1 LTIKIL
7 DRYQLRGED
16 YMKLPSLKIGDL
28 NVKVPIIQGGMG
40 IGVSGSKLAAA
51 VANEGGVGIIS
62 GVQIGYREPDFQTN
76 TLEANVRAMKNE
88 LKAARE
94 LSPEGVIGVNLM
106 VAITHYDEMVQAC
119 IEGGADLIISGAG
132 LPMNLPKLVEGSNVK
147 IAPIVSSGKAAT
159 LIIKNWTKKYSR
171 LPDLVVVEGPEAGGH
186 LGFKREELDEDAK
199 RPLEEIVTEVIGAVA
214 VFEKEFG
221 KKIPVVAAGGV
232 YTGEDIARFIKLGAA
247 GVQMGTRFVATD
259 ECDADPKY
267 KQAYLDA
274 KKEDIQIIISP
285 VGMPG
290 RAIRNELIKKV
301 EEGRIPPK
309 RCYNCIKKCNPKE
322 TPYCISK
329 ALIEAV
335 EGNLDEGL
343 IFVGSNA
350 YRLEK
355 IVSVKELMNE
365 LVSEAEK
372 I

>member
-1 LTIKIL
+1 
-7 DRYQLRGED
+7 
-16 YMKLPSLKIGDL
+16 MKLPSLKIGDL
-28 NVKVPIIQGGMG
+28 VAKLPIIQGGMG
-40 IGVSGSKLAAA
+40 VGVSGSKLAGA
-51 VANEGGVGIIS
+51 VAKAGGVGIIS

-76 TLEANVRAMKNE
+76 TLEANIRAMKSE
-88 LKAARE
+88 LRAARE
-94 LSPEGVIGVNLM
+94 ISPDGIIGVNLM
-106 VAITHYDEMVQAC
+106 VAITHYDEMVKAC
-119 IEGGADLIISGAG
+119 IDGGADIIISGAG
-132 LPMNLPKLVEGSNVK
+132 LPMNLPKLVEGSNMK

-186 LGFKREELDEDAK
+186 LGFKREELEEDTK
-199 RPLEEIVTEVIGAVA
+199 RPLEDIVKEVIEAVA
-214 VFEKEFG
+214 VFEEEHG
-221 KKIPVVAAGGV
+221 KKIPVIAAGGV

-247 GVQMGTRFVATD
+247 GVQMGTRFVATY

-290 RAIRNELIKKV
+290 RAVRNKLIKTV
-301 EEGRIPPK
+301 EGGRIPPK
-309 RCYNCIKKCNPKE
+309 RCYDCIKKCNPKD

-329 ALIEAV
+329 ALIDAV
-335 EGNLDEGL
+335 EGNVDEGL

-355 IVSVKELMNE
+355 IVSVEELMNE

>member
-1 LTIKIL
+1 
-7 DRYQLRGED
+7 
-16 YMKLPSLKIGDL
+16 MKLPSLKIGDL
-28 NVKVPIIQGGMG
+28 IARLPIIQGGMG
-40 IGVSGSKLAAA
+40 VGVSGSKLAGA
-51 VANEGGVGIIS
+51 VAKAGGVGIIS
-62 GVQIGYREPDFQTN
+62 GVQIGYREPDFETN
-76 TLEANVRAMKNE
+76 TLEANIRAMKSE

-94 LSPEGVIGVNLM
+94 TSPDGIIGVNLM
-106 VAITHYDEMVQAC
+106 VAITHYDEMVKAC
-119 IEGGADLIISGAG
+119 IEGGADIIISGAG
-132 LPMNLPKLVEGSNVK
+132 LPMNLPKLVEGSNMK

-186 LGFKREELDEDAK
+186 LGFKREELDEDTK
-199 RPLEEIVTEVIGAVA
+199 RPLEDIVKEVIEAVA
-214 VFEKEFG
+214 VFEEEHG
-221 KKIPVVAAGGV
+221 KKIPVIAAGGV

-247 GVQMGTRFVATD
+247 GVQMGTRFVATN

-290 RAIRNELIKKV
+290 RAVRNKLIKTV
-301 EEGRIPPK
+301 EGGRIPPK
-309 RCYNCIKKCNPKE
+309 RCYDCIKKCNPKD

-329 ALIEAV
+329 ALIDAV
-335 EGNLDEGL
+335 EGNVDEGL

-355 IVSVKELMNE
+355 IVSVEELMNE

>member
-1 LTIKIL
+1 
-7 DRYQLRGED
+7 
-16 YMKLPSLKIGDL
+16 MKLPSLKIGDL
-28 NVKVPIIQGGMG
+28 IARLPIIQGGMG
-40 IGVSGSKLAAA
+40 VGVSGSKLAGA
-51 VANEGGVGIIS
+51 VAKAGGVGVLS
-62 GVQIGYREPDFQTN
+62 GVQIGYREPDFETN
-76 TLEANVRAMKNE
+76 TLEANIRAMKSE

-94 LSPEGVIGVNLM
+94 MSPDGIIGVNLM
-106 VAITHYDEMVQAC
+106 VAITHYEEMVKAC
-119 IEGGADLIISGAG
+119 IEGGADIIISGAG
-132 LPMNLPKLVEGSNVK
+132 LPMNLPKLVEGSNMK

-186 LGFKREELDEDAK
+186 LGFKREELDEDTK
-199 RPLEEIVTEVIGAVA
+199 RPLEDIVKEVIDAVA
-214 VFEKEFG
+214 VFEEEHG
-221 KKIPVVAAGGV
+221 KKIPVIAAGGV
-232 YTGEDIARFIKLGAA
+232 YTGEDIARLIKLGAA
-247 GVQMGTRFVATD
+247 GVQMGTRFVATE

-290 RAIRNELIKKV
+290 RAVRNKLIKTV
-301 EEGRIPPK
+301 EGGRIPPK
-309 RCYNCIKKCNPKE
+309 KCYDCIKKCNPKD

-329 ALIEAV
+329 ALIDAV
-335 EGNLDEGL
+335 EGNVDEGL
-343 IFVGSNA
+343 VFVGSNA

-355 IVSVKELMNE
+355 IVSVAELMNE

>member
-1 LTIKIL
+1 
-7 DRYQLRGED
+7 
-16 YMKLPSLKIGDL
+16 MKLPSLKIGDIIARL
-28 NVKVPIIQGGMG
+28 PIIQGGMG
-40 IGVSGSKLAAA
+40 VGVSGSKLAGA
-51 VANEGGVGIIS
+51 VAKAGGVGIIS
-62 GVQIGYREPDFQTN
+62 AVQIGYREPDFETN
-76 TLEANVRAMKNE
+76 TLEANIRAMKSE

-94 LSPEGVIGVNLM
+94 TSPDGIIGVNLM
-106 VAITHYDEMVQAC
+106 VAITHYDEMVKAC
-119 IEGGADLIISGAG
+119 IEGGADIIISGAG
-132 LPMNLPKLVEGSNVK
+132 LPMNLPKLVEGSNIK

-186 LGFKREELDEDAK
+186 LGFKREELNEDTK
-199 RPLEEIVTEVIGAVA
+199 RPLEDIVKEVIEAVA
-214 VFEKEFG
+214 VFEEEHG
-221 KKIPVVAAGGV
+221 KKIPVIAAGGV
-232 YTGEDIARFIKLGAA
+232 YTGEDIARFIKMGAA

-290 RAIRNELIKKV
+290 RAIRNKLIKSV
-301 EEGRIPPK
+301 EGGRIPPK
-309 RCYNCIKKCNPKE
+309 RCYDCIKKCNPKD

-329 ALIEAV
+329 ALIDAV
-335 EGNLDEGL
+335 EGNVDEGL
-343 IFVGSNA
+343 VFVGSNA
-350 YRLEK
+350 CRLEK
-355 IVSVKELMNE
+355 IVSVAELMNE

>member
-1 LTIKIL
+1 
-7 DRYQLRGED
+7 
-16 YMKLPSLKIGDL
+16 MKLPSLKIGDIIARL
-28 NVKVPIIQGGMG
+28 PIIQGGMG
-40 IGVSGSKLAAA
+40 VGVSGSKLAGA
-51 VANEGGVGIIS
+51 VAKAGGVGVIS
-62 GVQIGYREPDFQTN
+62 AVQIGYREPDFETN
-76 TLEANVRAMKNE
+76 TLEANIRAMKSE

-94 LSPEGVIGVNLM
+94 TSPDGIIGVNLM
-106 VAITHYDEMVQAC
+106 VAITHYDEMVKAC
-119 IEGGADLIISGAG
+119 IEGGADIIISGAG
-132 LPMNLPKLVEGSNVK
+132 LPMNLPKLVEGSNIK

-186 LGFKREELDEDAK
+186 LGFKREELNEDTK
-199 RPLEEIVTEVIGAVA
+199 RPLEDIVKEVIEAVA
-214 VFEKEFG
+214 VFEEEHG
-221 KKIPVVAAGGV
+221 KKIPVIAAGGV
-232 YTGEDIARFIKLGAA
+232 YTGEDIARFIKMGAA

-290 RAIRNELIKKV
+290 RAIRNKLIKSV
-301 EEGRIPPK
+301 EDGRIPPK
-309 RCYNCIKKCNPKE
+309 RCYDCIKKCNPKD

-329 ALIEAV
+329 ALIDAV
-335 EGNLDEGL
+335 EGNVDEGL
-343 IFVGSNA
+343 VFVGSNA
-350 YRLEK
+350 CRLEK
-355 IVSVKELMNE
+355 IVSVAELMNE

>member
-1 LTIKIL
+1 
-7 DRYQLRGED
+7 
-16 YMKLPSLKIGDL
+16 MKLPSLKIGDIIARL
-28 NVKVPIIQGGMG
+28 PIIQGGMG
-40 IGVSGSKLAAA
+40 VGVSGSKLAGA
-51 VANEGGVGIIS
+51 VAKAGGVGIIS
-62 GVQIGYREPDFQTN
+62 AVQIGYREPDFETN
-76 TLEANVRAMKNE
+76 TLEANIRAMKSE

-94 LSPEGVIGVNLM
+94 TSPDGIIGVNLM
-106 VAITHYDEMVQAC
+106 VAITHYDEMVKAC
-119 IEGGADLIISGAG
+119 IEGGADIIISGAG
-132 LPMNLPKLVEGSNVK
+132 LPMNLPKLVEGSNIK

-186 LGFKREELDEDAK
+186 LGFKREELNEDTK
-199 RPLEEIVTEVIGAVA
+199 RPLEDIVKEVIEAVA
-214 VFEKEFG
+214 VFEEEHG
-221 KKIPVVAAGGV
+221 KKIPVIAAGGV
-232 YTGEDIARFIKLGAA
+232 YTGEDIARFIKMGAA

-290 RAIRNELIKKV
+290 RAIRNKLIKSV
-301 EEGRIPPK
+301 EGGRIPPK
-309 RCYNCIKKCNPKE
+309 KCYDCIKKCNPKD

-329 ALIEAV
+329 ALIDAV
-335 EGNLDEGL
+335 EGNVDEGL
-343 IFVGSNA
+343 VFVGSNA
-350 YRLEK
+350 CRLEK
-355 IVSVKELMNE
+355 IVSVAELMNE

>member
-1 LTIKIL
+1 
-7 DRYQLRGED
+7 
-16 YMKLPSLKIGDL
+16 MKLPSLKIGDL
-28 NVKVPIIQGGMG
+28 VAKLPIIQGGMG
-40 IGVSGSKLAAA
+40 VGVSGSKLAGA
-51 VANEGGVGIIS
+51 VAKAGGVGIIS

-76 TLEANVRAMKNE
+76 TLEANIRAMKSE

-94 LSPEGVIGVNLM
+94 MSPDGIIGVNLM
-106 VAITHYDEMVQAC
+106 VAITHYDEMVKAC
-119 IEGGADLIISGAG
+119 IDGGADIIISGAG
-132 LPMNLPKLVEGSNVK
+132 LPMNLPKLVEGSNMK

-186 LGFKREELDEDAK
+186 LGFKREELEEDTK
-199 RPLEEIVTEVIGAVA
+199 RPLEDIVKEVIEAVA
-214 VFEKEFG
+214 VFEEEHG
-221 KKIPVVAAGGV
+221 KKIPVIAAGGV

-247 GVQMGTRFVATD
+247 GVQMGTRFVATY

-290 RAIRNELIKKV
+290 RAVRNKLIKTV
-301 EEGRIPPK
+301 EGGRIPPK
-309 RCYNCIKKCNPKE
+309 RCYDCIKKCNPKD

-329 ALIEAV
+329 ALIDAV
-335 EGNLDEGL
+335 EGNVDEGL

-355 IVSVKELMNE
+355 IVSVEELMNE

>member
-1 LTIKIL
+1 
-7 DRYQLRGED
+7 
-16 YMKLPSLKIGDL
+16 MKLPSLKIGDIIARL
-28 NVKVPIIQGGMG
+28 PIIQGGMG
-40 IGVSGSKLAAA
+40 VGVSGSKLAGA
-51 VANEGGVGIIS
+51 VAKAGGVGIIS
-62 GVQIGYREPDFQTN
+62 AVQIGYREPDFETN
-76 TLEANVRAMKNE
+76 TLEANIRAMKSE

-94 LSPEGVIGVNLM
+94 TSPDGIIGVNLM
-106 VAITHYDEMVQAC
+106 VAITHYDEMVKAC
-119 IEGGADLIISGAG
+119 IEGGADIIISGAG
-132 LPMNLPKLVEGSNVK
+132 LPMNLPKLVEGSNIK

-186 LGFKREELDEDAK
+186 LGFKREELDEDTK
-199 RPLEEIVTEVIGAVA
+199 RPLEDIVKEVIEAVA
-214 VFEKEFG
+214 VFEEEHG
-221 KKIPVVAAGGV
+221 KKIPVIAAGGV
-232 YTGEDIARFIKLGAA
+232 YTGEDIARFIKMGAA

-290 RAIRNELIKKV
+290 RAIRNKLIKSV
-301 EEGRIPPK
+301 EGGRIPPK
-309 RCYNCIKKCNPKE
+309 RCYDCIKKCNPKD

-329 ALIEAV
+329 ALIDAV
-335 EGNLDEGL
+335 EGNVDEGL
-343 IFVGSNA
+343 VFVGSNA
-350 YRLEK
+350 CRLEK
-355 IVSVKELMNE
+355 IVSVAELMNE

>member
-1 LTIKIL
+1 
-7 DRYQLRGED
+7 
-16 YMKLPSLKIGDL
+16 MKLPSLKIGDL
-28 NVKVPIIQGGMG
+28 VARLPIIQGGMG
-40 IGVSGSKLAAA
+40 VGVSGSKLAGA
-51 VANEGGVGIIS
+51 VAKAGGVGIIS

-76 TLEANVRAMKNE
+76 TLEANIRAMKSE
-88 LKAARE
+88 LRAARE
-94 LSPEGVIGVNLM
+94 MSPDGIIGVNLM
-106 VAITHYDEMVQAC
+106 VAITHYDEMVKAC
-119 IEGGADLIISGAG
+119 IDGGADIIISGAG
-132 LPMNLPKLVEGSNVK
+132 LPMNLPKLVEGSNMK

-186 LGFKREELDEDAK
+186 LGFKREELEEDTK
-199 RPLEEIVTEVIGAVA
+199 RPLEDIVKEVIEAVA
-214 VFEKEFG
+214 VFEEEHG
-221 KKIPVVAAGGV
+221 KKIPVIAAGGV

-247 GVQMGTRFVATD
+247 GVQMGTRFVATY

-290 RAIRNELIKKV
+290 RAVRNKLIKTV
-301 EEGRIPPK
+301 EGGRIPPK
-309 RCYNCIKKCNPKE
+309 RCYDCIKKCNPKD

-329 ALIEAV
+329 ALIDAV
-335 EGNLDEGL
+335 EGNVDEGL

-355 IVSVKELMNE
+355 IVSVEELMNE

>member
-1 LTIKIL
+1 
-7 DRYQLRGED
+7 
-16 YMKLPSLKIGDL
+16 MKLPSLKIGDL
-28 NVKVPIIQGGMG
+28 IARLPIIQGGMG
-40 IGVSGSKLAAA
+40 VGVSGSKLAGA
-51 VANEGGVGIIS
+51 VAKTGGVGVIS
-62 GVQIGYREPDFQTN
+62 GVQIGYREPDFITN
-76 TLEANVRAMKNE
+76 TLEANIRAMKKE

-94 LSPEGVIGVNLM
+94 ISPDGIIGVNLM
-106 VAITHYDEMVQAC
+106 VAITHYDEMVKAC

-186 LGFKREELDEDAK
+186 LGFKREELYEDTK
-199 RPLEEIVTEVIGAVA
+199 RPLDEIVKEVIEAVA
-214 VFEKEFG
+214 VFEEEHG

-232 YTGEDIARFIKLGAA
+232 YTGEDIARLIKLGAA
-247 GVQMGTRFVATD
+247 GVQMGTRFVATE
-259 ECDADPKY
+259 ECDADPRY

-290 RAIRNELIKKV
+290 RAVRNKLIKSV
-301 EEGRIPPK
+301 EHGRIPPK
-309 RCYNCIKKCNPKE
+309 RCYNCIKKCNPKD

-329 ALIEAV
+329 ALIDAV
-335 EGNLDEGL
+335 EGNVDEGL
-343 IFVGSNA
+343 VFVGSNA

-355 IVSVKELMNE
+355 IVSVEELMNE

>member
-1 LTIKIL
+1 
-7 DRYQLRGED
+7 
-16 YMKLPSLKIGDL
+16 MKLPSLKIGDL
-28 NVKVPIIQGGMG
+28 IARLPIIQGGMG
-40 IGVSGSKLAAA
+40 VGVSGSKLAGA
-51 VANEGGVGIIS
+51 VAKAGGVGIIS

-76 TLEANVRAMKNE
+76 TLEANIRAMKSE
-88 LKAARE
+88 LRAARE
-94 LSPEGVIGVNLM
+94 MSPDGIIGVNLM
-106 VAITHYDEMVQAC
+106 VAITHYDEMVKAS
-119 IEGGADLIISGAG
+119 IDGGADIIISGAG
-132 LPMNLPKLVEGSNVK
+132 LPMNLPKLVEGSNMK

-186 LGFKREELDEDAK
+186 LGFKREELEEDTK
-199 RPLEEIVTEVIGAVA
+199 RPLEDIVKEVIEAVA
-214 VFEKEFG
+214 VFEEEHG
-221 KKIPVVAAGGV
+221 KKIPVIAAGGV

-247 GVQMGTRFVATD
+247 GVQMGTRFVATN

-290 RAIRNELIKKV
+290 RAVRNKLIKTV
-301 EEGRIPPK
+301 EGGRIPPK
-309 RCYNCIKKCNPKE
+309 RCYDCIKKCNPKD

-329 ALIEAV
+329 ALIDAV
-335 EGNLDEGL
+335 EGNVDEGL

-355 IVSVKELMNE
+355 IVSVEELMNE

>member
-1 LTIKIL
+1 
-7 DRYQLRGED
+7 
-16 YMKLPSLKIGDL
+16 MKLPSLKIGDL
-28 NVKVPIIQGGMG
+28 IARLPIIQGGMG
-40 IGVSGSKLAAA
+40 VGVSGSKLAGA
-51 VANEGGVGIIS
+51 VAKAGGVGIIS
-62 GVQIGYREPDFQTN
+62 GVQIGYREPDFETN
-76 TLEANVRAMKNE
+76 TLEANIRAMKSE

-94 LSPEGVIGVNLM
+94 TSPDGIIGVNLM
-106 VAITHYDEMVQAC
+106 VAITHYDEMVKAS
-119 IEGGADLIISGAG
+119 IDGGADIIISGAG
-132 LPMNLPKLVEGSNVK
+132 LPMNLPKLVEGSNMK

-186 LGFKREELDEDAK
+186 LGFKREELDEDKK
-199 RPLEEIVTEVIGAVA
+199 RPLEDIVKEVIEAVA
-214 VFEKEFG
+214 VFEEEHG
-221 KKIPVVAAGGV
+221 KKIPVIAAGGI

-247 GVQMGTRFVATD
+247 GVQMGTRFVATE

-290 RAIRNELIKKV
+290 RAVRNKLIKSV
-301 EEGRIPPK
+301 EGGRIPPK
-309 RCYNCIKKCNPKE
+309 RCYDCIKKCNPKD

-329 ALIEAV
+329 ALIDAV
-335 EGNLDEGL
+335 EGNVDEGL

-355 IVSVKELMNE
+355 IVSVEELMNE

>member
-1 LTIKIL
+1 
-7 DRYQLRGED
+7 
-16 YMKLPSLKIGDL
+16 MKLPSLKIGDIIARL
-28 NVKVPIIQGGMG
+28 PIIQGGMG
-40 IGVSGSKLAAA
+40 VGVSGSKLAGA
-51 VANEGGVGIIS
+51 VAKAGGVGIIS
-62 GVQIGYREPDFQTN
+62 AVQIGYREPDFETN
-76 TLEANVRAMKNE
+76 TLEANIRAMKSE

-94 LSPEGVIGVNLM
+94 TSPDGIIGVNLM
-106 VAITHYDEMVQAC
+106 VAITHYDDMVKAC
-119 IEGGADLIISGAG
+119 IEGGADIIISGAG
-132 LPMNLPKLVEGSNVK
+132 LPMNLPKLVEGSNIK

-186 LGFKREELDEDAK
+186 LGFKREELNEDTK
-199 RPLEEIVTEVIGAVA
+199 RPLEDIVKEVIEAVA
-214 VFEKEFG
+214 VFEEEHG
-221 KKIPVVAAGGV
+221 KKIPVIAAGGV
-232 YTGEDIARFIKLGAA
+232 YTGEDIARFIKMGAA

-290 RAIRNELIKKV
+290 RAIRNKLIKSV
-301 EEGRIPPK
+301 EGGRIPPK
-309 RCYNCIKKCNPKE
+309 RCYDCIKKCNPKD

-329 ALIEAV
+329 ALIDAV
-335 EGNLDEGL
+335 EGNVDEGL
-343 IFVGSNA
+343 VFVGSNA
-350 YRLEK
+350 CRLEK
-355 IVSVKELMNE
+355 IVSVAELMNE